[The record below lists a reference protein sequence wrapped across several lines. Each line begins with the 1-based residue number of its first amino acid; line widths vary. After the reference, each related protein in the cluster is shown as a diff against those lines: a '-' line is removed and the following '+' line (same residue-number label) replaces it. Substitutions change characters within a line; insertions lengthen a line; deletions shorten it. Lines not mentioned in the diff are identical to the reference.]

1 MTWTS
6 WQILEKGH
14 SNQRFSCGS
23 CGSFCDL
30 GQHRYVPLSFTY
42 SLGGLDEHIKT
53 LKEMVLFP
61 LLYPELFESF
71 HVMPPRGVLF
81 CGPPG
86 TGKTLMA
93 RALANSCSVVFHV
106 LFVHSPRTVVPS
118 PSSCEK
124 ERTACPNGWEKLS
137 DNFEHCLNKPNSTNP
152 PSFSLMKLMVLLLFE
167 AANKYSSLPLPHWL
181 GPNPF
186 LYCLYAAC
194 SDGWSRF

>member
-1 MTWTS
+1 MNTS
-6 WQILEKGH
+6 RPSRRWFSSPCCTLNSSSPSMWCLHVVSSSVDLLE
-14 SNQRFSCGS
+14 QERPWW
-23 CGSFCDL
+23 L
-30 GQHRYVPLSFTY
+30 EPLPIRVRWYF
-42 SLGGLDEHIKT
+42 I
-53 LKEMVLFP
+53 
-61 LLYPELFESF
+61 
-71 HVMPPRGVLF
+71 
-81 CGPPG
+81 
-86 TGKTLMA
+86 
-93 RALANSCSVVFHV
+93 V

-124 ERTACPNGWEKLS
+124 EQTACPNGWEKLS

-194 SDGWSRF
+194 SDGWSRL